1 MIYKIFEIENEMDNT
16 LFGQGRRMRIMES
29 EMSQYFGG
37 M

>member
-16 LFGQGRRMRIMES
+16 LLGQGRRMRIMES
-29 EMSQYFGG
+29 EMSQCFWG